1 MKKYKIAIEETVTE
15 EFEVEADN
23 LHKAMEIA
31 AKKYYDGEFVA
42 APGEAQ
48 AKKMAVIE
56 PDCENSAWTEF

>member
-31 AKKYYDGEFVA
+31 AKKYYDGEFIV
-42 APGEAQ
+42 APGEVQ

-56 PDCENSAWTEF
+56 PYSENSAWVEF

>member
-31 AKKYYDGEFVA
+31 AKKYYDGEFV
-42 APGEAQ
+42 EAQ

-56 PDCENSAWTEF
+56 PHCENSAWAEF

>member
-15 EFEVEADN
+15 EYEVEADT

-31 AKKYYDGEFVA
+31 AKKYYDGEFVV

-56 PDCENSAWTEF
+56 PYSENSSWVEF